1 MNNLTLRLL
10 NLFVLLASLS
20 VHEYAHARSAYKLG
34 DPTAAEAGRMT
45 LNPLAHVEPLGF
57 LMMLFAPVAW
67 AKPVPVNS
75 SRFRRDIPLKQANA
89 IVSFSGPLSNIILA
103 MIIYILI
110 VGFTYLPIPTSN
122 GAMNVMRVTSVLLQ
136 LAYMLNLNLAIFN
149 LLPIPPLDG
158 FNLIGQWLP
167 QNIYYF
173 LIRNSRYFFMA
184 IILSVI
190 VAPQLLTSV
199 LGVLRTPLSYVVQL
213 PGMLLNNLLRQ
224 VL

>member
-1 MNNLTLRLL
+1 MNDITLRLL

-34 DPTAAEAGRMT
+34 DSTAAEAGRMT
-45 LNPLAHVEPLGF
+45 LNPIAHVDPFGF

-75 SRFRRDIPLKQANA
+75 SRFRRDIPLKRANA
-89 IVSFSGPLSNIILA
+89 IVSFAGPLSNLVLA
-103 MIIYILI
+103 AIIYILF
-110 VGFTYLPIPTSN
+110 VGFNYLPLPSS
-122 GAMNVMRVTSVLLQ
+122 GGGMNVWRVAFTLIQ

-167 QNIYYF
+167 QNVYYF
-173 LIRNSRYFFMA
+173 LIRNSRYFF
-184 IILSVI
+184 IGILLSVM
-190 VAPQLLTSV
+190 VAPQLLSSV
-199 LGVLRTPLSYVVQL
+199 LNVLRTPLGYVVRL
-213 PGMLLNNLLRQ
+213 PGELLNNILRQ
-224 VL
+224 IL